1 MTFSN
6 QTLTYSG
13 IVILLLLLAVSII
26 LFDTQSIFTEQLI
39 STTTEQTEKEISDYL
54 NPISKQLS
62 DIKNDRID
70 NSFDYT
76 NESGLNK
83 YFIPILSSTP
93 KISSIKYFDRDGRQY
108 LIYKDK
114 ETFVSAFRIEKTFNN
129 EIVWKRWK
137 DASTMVGQWKEAV
150 EYDPVRVNWIKYF
163 KKDARTDSIFW
174 FNLRGMSD
182 FSKGEI
188 DAVTFG
194 NSDSTNKIF
203 GLAIGVKANNLVSSI
218 PEIKLYSNPKI
229 FLLNHNSHILPII
242 ANNDG
247 ASRDVDRAFTRD
259 NIQDS
264 VIISFMDNWTKLGS
278 DSVSFALN
286 INEDKWWAQVDPINM
301 YFSKLQLGV
310 IITEADLIFA
320 YLFNTYLLV
329 GFLLASII
337 LITFIF
343 IWKKKKAKAI
353 STSRL
358 SYEELHQFLDEGETE
373 RFELKSS
380 LRWDYREERV
390 NKKMEEIIVKSI
402 SAFNNAEGGYLV
414 IGIDDD
420 NNVLGLQNDY
430 STLKKQNSDY
440 FELHLRNLI
449 NATFTVRYTARKLV
463 ISFLTLDNK
472 EVCIIKIAK
481 GEYPLF
487 FKTTDK
493 NGNKMEKFYIR
504 SGNSSQEISTLT
516 EINNY
521 IGVRFN
527 NN

>member
-1 MTFSN
+1 MSK
-6 QTLTYSG
+6 QTLIYSS
-13 IVILLLLLAVSII
+13 IVVTILLLAISII
-26 LFDTQSIFTEQLI
+26 SFDTQTIFTEQLI
-39 STTTEQTEKEISDYL
+39 SSTTKQTEKEISDYL

-70 NSFDYT
+70 NSFDYKGE
-76 NESGLNK
+76 NGLNN

-93 KISSIKYFDRDGRQY
+93 KISSIKYFDGDGRQY

-137 DASTMVGQWKEAV
+137 DASTKVGQWKEAV

-188 DAVTFG
+188 DAITFG
-194 NSDSTNKIF
+194 KSDSNNTTI
-203 GLAIGVKANNLVSSI
+203 GLAIGIKTDNLISAI
-218 PEIKLYSNPKI
+218 PEIKLFSNPKI
-229 FLLNHNSHILPII
+229 FLLNHNNHILPII
-242 ANNDG
+242 ANNDR
-247 ASRDVDRAFTRD
+247 ASRGVDRAFTRD

-264 VIISFMDNWTKLGS
+264 VIISFLDNWTKLGS

-286 INEDKWWAQVDPINM
+286 IKEDKWWAQVNPINM

-329 GFLLASII
+329 GFLFAILI
-337 LITFIF
+337 LITFVF
-343 IWKKKKAKAI
+343 IRKKMRTKVI
-353 STSRL
+353 SKNRL
-358 SYEELHQFLDEGETE
+358 SVEELKQFLNEGETE

-380 LRWDYREERV
+380 LRWDYKEEKV
-390 NKKMEEIIVKSI
+390 NKKLEEVIVKSI

-414 IGIDDD
+414 IGIDD
-420 NNVLGLQNDY
+420 NNNILGLQKDY
-430 STLKKQNSDY
+430 LTLKKQNSDY

-449 NATFTVRYTARKLV
+449 SSTFTVRYTARKLT
-463 ISFLTLDNK
+463 ISFLTLDDK
-472 EVCIIKIAK
+472 EICIIKIAK

-487 FKTTDK
+487 LKTSDK
-493 NGNKMEKFYIR
+493 NGNKIEKFYIR

-527 NN
+527 NH